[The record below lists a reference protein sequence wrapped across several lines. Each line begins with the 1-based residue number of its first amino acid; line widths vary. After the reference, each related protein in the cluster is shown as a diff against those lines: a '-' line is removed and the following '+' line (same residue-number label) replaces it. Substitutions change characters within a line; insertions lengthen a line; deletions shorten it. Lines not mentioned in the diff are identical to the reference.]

1 MREIIQITPTDDVFS
16 ISWIMHIRCNYDCMY
31 CPPSRHNNT
40 DRLPEL
46 QELIQYWQQIFEKTK
61 NLNKKY
67 KLSISGGEP
76 TINKNVLPFL
86 QWLRQ
91 KFSNHIHHINFI
103 TNGSASKNYYLKLCT
118 LVDSIS
124 FSSHTEFMNKPK
136 FLGTISACSRYMT
149 NNNKTCHVNIMD
161 EFWAREE
168 VAYLSNY
175 CKLHNINFSVSPI
188 DYSFQTRNFPL
199 IKYDNITSR

>member
-1 MREIIQITPTDDVFS
+1 MHEIIKITPTEDVFS

-40 DRLPEL
+40 DKLPEL
-46 QELIQYWQQIFEKTK
+46 QELKSYWQQIFTKTK

-86 QWLRQ
+86 EWLRQ
-91 KFSNHIHHINFI
+91 EFSNHIHHINFI
-103 TNGSASKNYYLKLCT
+103 TNGSASKNYYLKLCK

-124 FSSHTEFMNKPK
+124 FSSHTEFIDKSK
-136 FLGTISACSRYMT
+136 FLEIISACSEYMI
-149 NNNKTCHVNIMD
+149 NSNKTCHVNIMD
-161 EFWAREE
+161 EFWAKDIVKE
-168 VAYLSNY
+168 LSNY
-175 CKLHNINFSVSPI
+175 CQLHQINFSISPI
-188 DYSFQTRNFPL
+188 DYSFRTREFPL
-199 IKYDNITSR
+199 IKHDKITI